1 MRWLLSLVS
10 VLALLLFSLAVSPLT
25 FAEEDYPCYLVN
37 PDIPYVSCPGNI
49 PNLHNFATPQMAP
62 GDNGI
67 FKLQLT
73 NRYTYFGGQDLV
85 DVSLI
90 AEIYMRA
97 DIEDSEAIE
106 QVEHKP
112 SIIEANGL
120 TGVSSLQQMRWKW
133 STIAPDA
140 TVYPS
145 FNISTK
151 EITDQGTYFVRF
163 ALEFEHNGT
172 LITMLSRG
180 HWNAT
185 IWEDATTNATED
197 DPGNID
203 LSILGVD
210 GIIPDSSFGIKKPI
224 PRWPLYLLIGLT
236 IFFGGLAVIFYLE
249 EEGTYPQLNKWLQ
262 QQRGK
267 LEQLRLLFEN
277 RRDHP

>member
-10 VLALLLFSLAVSPLT
+10 ILALILCPLAPLT
-25 FAEEDYPCYLVN
+25 LAKGEEVYPCYLDN
-37 PDIPYVSCPGNI
+37 PDIPYISCPGNI

-62 GDNGI
+62 GDSGI

-73 NRYTYFGGQDLV
+73 NRYIYFDGQDLANV
-85 DVSLI
+85 NLT

-97 DIEDSEAIE
+97 DIDDSEPID
-106 QVEHKP
+106 QVKRKP
-112 SIIEANGL
+112 SIMEANGL
-120 TGVSSLQQMRWKW
+120 VGINSLQEMRWEW
-133 STIAPDA
+133 PVIAPNA

-145 FNISTK
+145 FNISTQ
-151 EITDQGTYFVRF
+151 ENTDQGTYFVRF

-172 LITMLSRG
+172 SRIMLSRG

-185 IWEDATTNATED
+185 AWEDATSNATDD

-210 GIIPDSSFGIKKPI
+210 GIIPDSSFGVKKPI
-224 PRWPLYLLIGLT
+224 PRWPLYVLLCLT
-236 IFFGGLAVIFYLE
+236 VFFGGLAVVFYLE

-277 RRDHP
+277 RRRHP